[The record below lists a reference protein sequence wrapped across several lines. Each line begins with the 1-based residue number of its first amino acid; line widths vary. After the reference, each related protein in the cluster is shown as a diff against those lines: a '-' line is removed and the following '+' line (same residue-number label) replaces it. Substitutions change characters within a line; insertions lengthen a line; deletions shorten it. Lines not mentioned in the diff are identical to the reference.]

1 MNFVSHISRC
11 DVLVAFGLMSAKQQ
25 TLLPLILANI
35 NFVTFAHLKH
45 LSSESAAPRI
55 FRWPGHSDIRETTI

>member
-35 NFVTFAHLKH
+35 NFVTFA
-45 LSSESAAPRI
+45 A
-55 FRWPGHSDIRETTI
+55 FETLELRVGGTAHISLAWTL